1 MAVLPIRITGE
12 PVLHS
17 PAAPVGTV
25 TAEVRALVADM
36 IETMKAAPGVGLAA
50 PQVGVDARIFVYDW
64 VDDSGERH
72 HGTAIDPELLV
83 SPPPL
88 GEADEDEDSEGCLSV
103 PGERFPLLRSE
114 HALLRATDLEGRRFE
129 LEADG
134 WLARILQHE
143 YDHLQGVLY
152 VGSRTRTGK
161 PPSRPSRSSH
171 GARRGRAGCP
181 AAITSRTDA
190 RPARAPRGLGRV
202 RRPSRASAAGPRRRP
217 PRR

>member
-72 HGTAIDPELLV
+72 HRTAIDPELLV

-103 PGERFPLLRSE
+103 PGERFPLLRSA

-143 YDHLQGVLY
+143 YDHLQGILY
-152 VGSRTRTGK
+152 VDRLAHPHGK
-161 PPSRPSRSSH
+161 AALKAIKKQSW
-171 GARRGRAGCP
+171 GAPGQSWLPGR
-181 AAITSRTDA
+181 DH
-190 RPARAPRGLGRV
+190 LED
-202 RRPSRASAAGPRRRP
+202 
-217 PRR
+217 